1 MNDCYNRNNKNYDW
15 LIFYELDEF
24 IHLSNFTNVKPF
36 LNEKKFEKCEIV
48 YEDIIFSWLSFIK
61 KFHSILNLF
70 CIYKLI
76 MKYLYNLFK
85 FDSS

>member
-48 YEDIIFSWLSFIK
+48 YEDIIFS
-61 KFHSILNLF
+61 
-70 CIYKLI
+70 
-76 MKYLYNLFK
+76 
-85 FDSS
+85 